1 MNPNRK
7 RLTLAL
13 SLMGGMLF
21 ISSIFALHGALLT
34 SIIRHFHLESSAQ
47 GLPSSLAFA
56 GSCAALVMSFAVIG
70 RVSRPTMLKCA
81 SGACAAMLAILSF
94 APTFATYLIAWLLVG
109 VALGFMDTLLSSTM
123 ATLYSGKM
131 AMRMMC
137 TMHMLYGVGSM
148 LFPPAYAFLMRS
160 GIAWNRVYLFT
171 AGLGALICLAFTV
184 FARGAGEILPKNEPE
199 FSFSLLKTLLKN
211 GVLPLLMIANFC
223 NGVFMGGATTW
234 LNRYVELRFDVSLG
248 DLALSFLFLGVLA
261 SRLLLPMT
269 PIDPKNYLIG
279 AGPLAFIAFLF
290 VILIPS
296 RIVTC
301 VGISLAGLILGA
313 MIPCMLDFGCSTFP
327 ENTLMIT
334 TPMFLAYSIG
344 QTLGSPAVGFL
355 ESHISLAFGVGTCAA
370 FLAVNSFFCLL
381 AARRQ
386 RNQQYIK

>member
-1 MNPNRK
+1 
-7 RLTLAL
+7 
-13 SLMGGMLF
+13 
-21 ISSIFALHGALLT
+21 
-34 SIIRHFHLESSAQ
+34 
-47 GLPSSLAFA
+47 
-56 GSCAALVMSFAVIG
+56 
-70 RVSRPTMLKCA
+70 
-81 SGACAAMLAILSF
+81 
-94 APTFATYLIAWLLVG
+94 
-109 VALGFMDTLLSSTM
+109 
-123 ATLYSGKM
+123 
-131 AMRMMC
+131 
-137 TMHMLYGVGSM
+137 
-148 LFPPAYAFLMRS
+148 
-160 GIAWNRVYLFT
+160 
-171 AGLGALICLAFTV
+171 
-184 FARGAGEILPKNEPE
+184 
-199 FSFSLLKTLLKN
+199 
-211 GVLPLLMIANFC
+211 MIANFC

-334 TPMFLAYSIG
+334 TPMFLAYYIG

-370 FLAVNSFFCLL
+370 FLVVNSFFCLL

-386 RNQQYIK
+386 RNQ

>member
-1 MNPNRK
+1 
-7 RLTLAL
+7 
-13 SLMGGMLF
+13 
-21 ISSIFALHGALLT
+21 
-34 SIIRHFHLESSAQ
+34 
-47 GLPSSLAFA
+47 
-56 GSCAALVMSFAVIG
+56 
-70 RVSRPTMLKCA
+70 MLKCA

-94 APTFATYLIAWLLVG
+94 APTFVTYLIAWLLVG

-131 AMRMMC
+131 ATRMMC

-160 GIAWNRVYLFT
+160 GIAWNRIYLFT

-199 FSFSLLKTLLKN
+199 FSFPLLKTLLKN

-296 RIVTC
+296 PHRHVR
-301 VGISLAGLILGA
+301 GHFAGWTDSRRDDPMYARFRL
-313 MIPCMLDFGCSTFP
+313 LDFPGEHAHDHHADVPRILHRSDAR
-327 ENTLMIT
+327 
-334 TPMFLAYSIG
+334 LACGRFSGKPHQPCIRRRDVRG
-344 QTLGSPAVGFL
+344 IPRRQQ
-355 ESHISLAFGVGTCAA
+355 
-370 FLAVNSFFCLL
+370 LL
-381 AARRQ
+381 LPARRAQ
-386 RNQQYIK
+386 AAQSAIY